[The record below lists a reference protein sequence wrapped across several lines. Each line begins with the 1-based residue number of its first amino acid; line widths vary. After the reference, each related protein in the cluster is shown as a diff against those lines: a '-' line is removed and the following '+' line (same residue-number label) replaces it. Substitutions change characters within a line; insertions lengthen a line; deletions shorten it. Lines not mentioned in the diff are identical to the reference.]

1 LTIVFDTETIRI
13 INLFESV
20 TGAAVRDCI
29 VEDDTVYYIVEEGQI
44 GIAIG
49 KNGINIKT
57 AERMLGKKIK
67 VFEYRSDVEEF
78 LRRAIPVI
86 KDFQLVNDN
95 DGKRIAVIR
104 VSKKDRPIVIGR
116 NGRNIK
122 IYKKILE
129 RNYKI
134 ADLKVK

>member
-1 LTIVFDTETIRI
+1 MTIVFDTETIRI

>member
-1 LTIVFDTETIRI
+1 VFDTETIRI

-78 LRRAIPVI
+78 LRRAIPLI